1 MNKIKEGEPVPQ
13 SIRILWVDDQAL
25 TTLEGLQDYL
35 EKDIGGEIKF
45 VLSAQKALEILE
57 KAAEFNRLPD
67 VVVSDLSMPLM
78 SGLEFARKVR
88 SHENHRIRSLPFCVV
103 TGFIDYA
110 DEAELTQLGIP
121 ILNKGHLIKEAVKI
135 RQFYEEGDEK

>member
-1 MNKIKEGEPVPQ
+1 MNKIKEGEPIPR
-13 SIRILWVDDQAL
+13 SIRVLWVDDQAL

-67 VVVSDLSMPLM
+67 VVVSDFSMPLM
-78 SGLEFARKVR
+78 NGLEFAREVR
-88 SHENHRIRSLPFCVV
+88 NHRYPPIRSLPFCVV
-103 TGFIDYA
+103 TGFIDIA
-110 DEAELTQLGIP
+110 DEKELSQLGIP
-121 ILNKGHLIKEAVKI
+121 ILNKGRLIKEAVKI
-135 RQFYEEGDEK
+135 RQLCEEGG